1 MMLVRISLALNAV
14 FSQAQSP
21 AQAAP
26 PSVPSSSVS
35 TSAQRESQ
43 SMMLT
48 ASALPARAPMS
59 SWPSAPMFQMRALYT
74 TARPS
79 AQSRIGSALTSSSET
94 P

>member
-1 MMLVRISLALNAV
+1 MLVRISLALNAV

-48 ASALPARAPMS
+48 ASDEQLAFGADVPDACVVDHRQTQRAE
-59 SWPSAPMFQMRALYT
+59 QDRQRLD
-74 TARPS
+74 
-79 AQSRIGSALTSSSET
+79 Q
-94 P
+94 